1 MTHSTGQ
8 LIRHAHNTVQALAGA
23 VFEVAKPIETAPD
36 DFKIVFN
43 QPDVSYSTPASSNMP
58 APPATL
64 NNGVTV
70 FNETALQMTSI
81 TFAPCGVIGAH
92 IHPRATEYGYVISGA
107 VEFELFLEDASHVA
121 VTYKAGEGFIIPQ
134 GTIHYVRNPTC
145 NPSEVIAVFD
155 SPNPATVF
163 AGQALRSY
171 SPDYLGAA
179 FQNKFPSTDSG
190 NLFFE
195 HSCGCQ

>member
-1 MTHSTGQ
+1 M
-8 LIRHAHNTVQALAGA
+8 QALAGA
-23 VFEVAKPIETAPD
+23 VFEVAKPIETAPN
-36 DFKIVFN
+36 DFKIVFG
-43 QPDVSYSTPASSNMP
+43 QTPAPPNMP

-81 TFAPCGVIGAH
+81 TIAPCGVIGAH

-107 VEFELFLEDASHVA
+107 VELELFLEDASHVA

-145 NPSEVIAVFD
+145 SPSEVIAVFD
-155 SPNPATVF
+155 HPNPATSF
-163 AGQALRSY
+163 AGQALRSF

-179 FQNKFPSTDSG
+179 FQNFPPTDPG
-190 NLFFE
+190 NVFYE
-195 HSCGCQ
+195 RSCGCQG